1 MFKFSFMTLSLIGF
15 VIGLFMIFNS
25 VSWGIEAA
33 NKYLQ
38 SLGGGMDTS
47 QFMIILQEYINMYR
61 WSGSILS
68 GIGGLGLVKTI
79 EFKQRS

>member
-1 MFKFSFMTLSLIGF
+1 MFKFSFMTLAALGF
-15 VIGLFMIFNS
+15 IAGLFLVFNS

-38 SLGGGMDTS
+38 SQGGGMDTS

-68 GIGGLGLVKTI
+68 GISGLGFIKAI
-79 EFKQRS
+79 EFKQRA